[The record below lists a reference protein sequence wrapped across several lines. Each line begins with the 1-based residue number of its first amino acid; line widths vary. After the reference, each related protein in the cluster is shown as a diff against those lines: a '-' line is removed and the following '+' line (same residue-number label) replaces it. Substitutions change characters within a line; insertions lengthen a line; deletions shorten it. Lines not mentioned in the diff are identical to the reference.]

1 MGTDTMT
8 DKKHLVLVDG
18 STIAQRDRKLTNKQ
32 SGFIQSLMSRDS
44 DGKPLSL
51 SDAYRANYDTRNK
64 SAKTVNEKASLLA
77 SQDKIRA
84 RLSALRQQQDDNSL
98 RVADKRIDFVV
109 ERLTLEA
116 LGRGEDSNPASRVR
130 ALELI
135 AKLSL
140 EGGSLF
146 QERIA
151 IDDQRDADSIR
162 QELEAKLAT
171 LLAGKTPE

>member
-1 MGTDTMT
+1 M
-8 DKKHLVLVDG
+8 
-18 STIAQRDRKLTNKQ
+18 
-32 SGFIQSLMSRDS
+32 
-44 DGKPLSL
+44 
-51 SDAYRANYDTRNK
+51 
-64 SAKTVNEKASLLA
+64 LA
-77 SQDKIRA
+77 SQDKIRE
-84 RLSALRQQQDDNSL
+84 RLSALSQQQDDNSL

-162 QELEAKLAT
+162 QELESKLAA

>member
-51 SDAYRANYDTRNK
+51 SDAYRANYDTRNM

>member
-1 MGTDTMT
+1 MT
-8 DKKHLVLVDG
+8 DNKDTKHLVLVDG

-32 SGFIQSLMSRDS
+32 SGFIRSLMGKDS

-51 SDAYRANYDTRNK
+51 SDAYRANYDTRK
-64 SAKTVNEKASLLA
+64 MTAKTVHEKSSLLA
-77 SQDKIRA
+77 SQDKVRA
-84 RLSALRQQQDDNSL
+84 RLSALRQQQDNESL
-98 RVADKRIDFVV
+98 RTADKRIDFVV

-146 QERIA
+146 QERIS

-162 QELEAKLAT
+162 GELESKLAT
-171 LLAGKTPE
+171 LLAGNSSE